1 MNILCMVINIIFSK
15 FNKVP
20 IYYLIIMI
28 ILMIVLGLLSYQDIY
43 SLLPIVAV
51 ILYSIALYKWQNK
64 IIRLI
69 ELISCSLFIVYNIKV
84 GAYIGFNNNWVY
96 RLFNYNNI

>member
-1 MNILCMVINIIFSK
+1 
-15 FNKVP
+15 
-20 IYYLIIMI
+20 
-28 ILMIVLGLLSYQDIY
+28 MIVLGLLSYQDIY

-84 GAYIGFNNNWVY
+84 RAYIGLISTIIEFMGCLIIVIFKDIISVCDNFFY
-96 RLFNYNNI
+96 LLK